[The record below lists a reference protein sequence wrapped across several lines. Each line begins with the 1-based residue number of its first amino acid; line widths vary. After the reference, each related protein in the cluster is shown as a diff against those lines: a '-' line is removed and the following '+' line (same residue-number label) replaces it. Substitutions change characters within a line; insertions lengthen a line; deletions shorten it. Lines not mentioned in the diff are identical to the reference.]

1 MNLTSDRQRFLQ
13 DELNTYEKTTQM
25 NETERNALHEWVA
38 AGNSVHE
45 NTCNAEDGHGNYIDF
60 LDVYREEQDIRDTLS
75 ALSDEEKE
83 EYLAELRGEDTI
95 KSLKKRL
102 DELLYKT
109 DVYEKV
115 LQRHNL
121 IEEAKTL
128 MEEGYAL
135 SRAFDEWAKAE
146 MGKLPEGEL
155 SWLK

>member
-13 DELNTYEKTTQM
+13 DELNAYEKTTQM

-75 ALSDEEKE
+75 SMNAEEQE
-83 EYLAELRGEDTI
+83 EYLAELRGEYTI

-102 DELLYKT
+102 YELLYKT
-109 DVYEKV
+109 DVYENV

-121 IEEAKTL
+121 IEEAETL
-128 MEEGYAL
+128 IEEGYARA
-135 SRAFDEWAKAE
+135 RAFDEWYEAE
-146 MGKLPEGEL
+146 MGKVSGGEL
-155 SWLK
+155 S

>member
-83 EYLAELRGEDTI
+83 EYLAELR
-95 KSLKKRL
+95 
-102 DELLYKT
+102 
-109 DVYEKV
+109 
-115 LQRHNL
+115 
-121 IEEAKTL
+121 
-128 MEEGYAL
+128 
-135 SRAFDEWAKAE
+135 
-146 MGKLPEGEL
+146 
-155 SWLK
+155 

>member
-1 MNLTSDRQRFLQ
+1 MNLISDRQRFLQ
-13 DELNTYEKTTQM
+13 DELNIYEKTTQM

-38 AGNSVHE
+38 AGNSVHD

-75 ALSDEEKE
+75 ILSDEDKE
-83 EYLAELRGEDTI
+83 EYLAKLRGENTI

-135 SRAFDEWAKAE
+135 SRAFDEWAEAE

-155 SWLK
+155 PWLK

>member
-25 NETERNALHEWVA
+25 TETERNALHEWVA

-45 NTCNAEDGHGNYIDF
+45 NTCNAEDGHGNYMDF
-60 LDVYREEQDIRDTLS
+60 LDIYREEQDIRDTLS
-75 ALSDEEKE
+75 SMNTEEQE
-83 EYLAELRGEDTI
+83 EYLAKLRGEDTI

-115 LQRHNL
+115 LKKYDLVEEAEAL
-121 IEEAKTL
+121 IEE
-128 MEEGYAL
+128 GRAL
-135 SRAFDEWAKAE
+135 SKAFDEWAEAE

>member
-75 ALSDEEKE
+75 SMNAEEQE
-83 EYLAELRGEDTI
+83 EYLAELRGEYTI

-102 DELLYKT
+102 YELLYKT
-109 DVYEKV
+109 DVYENV

-121 IEEAKTL
+121 IEEAETL
-128 MEEGYAL
+128 IEEGYARA
-135 SRAFDEWAKAE
+135 RAFDEWYEAE
-146 MGKLPEGEL
+146 MGKVSEGEL
-155 SWLK
+155 S

>member
-1 MNLTSDRQRFLQ
+1 MFFSKSICFPSSTISPF
-13 DELNTYEKTTQM
+13 LNTTILS
-25 NETERNALHEWVA
+25 A
-38 AGNSVHE
+38 
-45 NTCNAEDGHGNYIDF
+45 
-60 LDVYREEQDIRDTLS
+60 IRDTLS
-75 ALSDEEKE
+75 ILSDEDKE

-128 MEEGYAL
+128 MEEGHAL
-135 SRAFDEWAKAE
+135 SRAFDEWAEAE

>member
-1 MNLTSDRQRFLQ
+1 MT
-13 DELNTYEKTTQM
+13 
-25 NETERNALHEWVA
+25 ETERNALHEWVA

-45 NTCNAEDGHGNYIDF
+45 NTCNAEDGHGNYMDF
-60 LDVYREEQDIRDTLS
+60 LDIYREEQDIRDTLS
-75 ALSDEEKE
+75 SMNTEEQE
-83 EYLAELRGEDTI
+83 EYLAKLRGEDTI

-115 LQRHNL
+115 LKKYDLVEEAEAL
-121 IEEAKTL
+121 IEE
-128 MEEGYAL
+128 GRAL
-135 SRAFDEWAKAE
+135 SKAFDEWAEAE